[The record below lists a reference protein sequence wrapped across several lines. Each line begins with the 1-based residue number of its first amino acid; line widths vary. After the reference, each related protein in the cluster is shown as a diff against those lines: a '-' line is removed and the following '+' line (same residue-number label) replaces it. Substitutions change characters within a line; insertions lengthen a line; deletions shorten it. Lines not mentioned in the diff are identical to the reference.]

1 MNDIVTKHLDFGSGL
16 NPRNPFQKTEVYTVD
31 FFGTE
36 SHHHRI
42 MRADFSIP
50 YEDNFFDSVSAYDV
64 LEHLSRDGSPSVFVR
79 CMNEMYRVLKSG
91 GEAIFVF
98 PLSHRREFYDD
109 PTHVNPL
116 TLNTFHFFCG
126 DESKLEYT
134 SIQTHYEIVKL
145 TRLRNWN
152 RYVHQAQIQ
161 RNSSANEISWRR
173 RLSLMKRE
181 VIRWLSP
188 THGIFIGRKTPS
200 TQ

>member
-1 MNDIVTKHLDFGSGL
+1 MKRDETRHLDFGSGV
-16 NPRNPFQKTEVYTVD
+16 NPRNPFKRAEVYSVD
-31 FFGTE
+31 VHGAE
-36 SHHHRI
+36 SQFHRNI
-42 MRADFSIP
+42 GSDLTIP
-50 YEDNFFDSVSAYDV
+50 FKDNYFDSVSAYDV
-64 LEHLSRDGSPSVFVR
+64 LEHLSREGAPSAFVL

-98 PLSHRREFYDD
+98 PLSHRHEFYDD
-109 PTHVNPL
+109 PTHINPL
-116 TLNTFHFFCG
+116 TLNTFQFFCG
-126 DESKLEYT
+126 DDSKLEYT
-134 SIQTHYEIVKL
+134 QIQTHYEIVKL
-145 TRLRNWN
+145 SRLRNWN

-181 VIRWLSP
+181 VIRWLIP